1 MLVPLLLHRQHNH
14 SYQNSQAMTTIEK
27 KSLRVG
33 KYVDTN
39 HVDTLIRT
47 YKQERWIHTSE
58 RLGREDSLN
67 LYYSIEELE
76 EFLKR
81 SKEAGAN
88 TVSIHFGVYPE
99 NFTERAG
106 YAGKQTT
113 VFVAT
118 NHQETEA
125 GPRHKNIYIDTP
137 KGRTLLAYNM
147 GSPKPGDGGYDND
160 FGISIID
167 KGEKGMI
174 VV

>member
-1 MLVPLLLHRQHNH
+1 
-14 SYQNSQAMTTIEK
+14 MTTIEK

-47 YKQERWIHTSE
+47 YKQERWIQNSE
-58 RLGREDSLN
+58 RMGTEDSLS

-76 EFLKR
+76 EFLQK

-88 TVSIHFGVYPE
+88 TITIHFGVYPE
-99 NFTERAG
+99 NFTERPAS
-106 YAGKQTT
+106 AGKQTT

-118 NHQETEA
+118 DHQETEA
-125 GPRHKNIYIDTP
+125 GVTHNNIYVNTP
-137 KGRTLLAYNM
+137 KGRNLLAYNM
-147 GSPKPGDGGYDND
+147 SQPWPGGGGVGSDDG
-160 FGISIID
+160 FGITIID